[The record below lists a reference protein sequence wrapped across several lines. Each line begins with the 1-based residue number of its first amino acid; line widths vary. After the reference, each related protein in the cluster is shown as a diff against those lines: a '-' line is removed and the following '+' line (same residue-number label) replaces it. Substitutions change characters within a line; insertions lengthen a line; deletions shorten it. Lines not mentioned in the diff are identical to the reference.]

1 MRRIIIGALL
11 ASTVAGAAVLQAAPP
26 AQTGGENEPITITA
40 PREKPQPAL
49 KAARDGGAAVAAG
62 GLGAMGYIVW
72 AAPTGPFGWAAAAV
86 FLGGMSAYLSHRRL
100 KGHDD
105 FSPGQLEGGRGAAR
119 GLSSSERGAAAA
131 PYPGR

>member
-1 MRRIIIGALL
+1 MRRFMATALAFSLCGA
-11 ASTVAGAAVLQAAPP
+11 GVLQAADP
-26 AQTGGENEPITITA
+26 ARPGGDNEPITITA

-49 KAARDGGAAVAAG
+49 KATRDGGAAVAAG

-86 FLGGMSAYLSHRRL
+86 FLGGMSAYLAHRRL

-105 FSPGQLEGGRGAAR
+105 FSPSYKGGRSAAR
-119 GLSSSERGAAAA
+119 SLSSSERNAAAS
-131 PYPGR
+131 PYTGK